1 MRTVKEMR
9 YFKINLYCLKKKLS
23 TVLVLVHLPW
33 SELSEKPKNSG
44 NLAAPVIN
52 YGSSGKENTS
62 ARKMRA
68 VVQIQIKIRGSQR

>member
-1 MRTVKEMR
+1 MIGAFKE
-9 YFKINLYCLKKKLS
+9 
-23 TVLVLVHLPW
+23 
-33 SELSEKPKNSG
+33 PKRSG